1 MFQTPILLIIYKN
14 PEVTKVVF
22 DRIREIKPAFLYI
35 SADGAKTSNPEDL
48 MEIEETRRVTENI
61 DWDCKV
67 LRRYSDTNLGCK
79 IGVSGAISW
88 FFETETEGII
98 LEYDC
103 LPDITF
109 FNFCEVLLE
118 RYRNNENVFSISGN
132 NFDFLSLNESNQIS
146 LRESYSYSYLSK
158 IWGWATWRRAWTNFD
173 INLSKFPQFESEGK
187 IRDLINGK
195 RNQDYWLGKI
205 RDVYQGRNTSTWGFI
220 WLFTLLSHKAYCIT
234 PKVNLVSNIG
244 FGMGATHATDESSIF
259 SKVPNGSIA
268 LINYPELVVP
278 DFDSDSGFS
287 EYLYKSENKS
297 SLRNTVKKNIP
308 NWIINFY
315 RKWK

>member
-22 DRIREIKPAFLYI
+22 DRIREIKPAFIYI
-35 SADGAKTSNPEDL
+35 SADGAKTLNPEDL

-132 NFDFLSLNESNQIS
+132 NFDFLSLNESIQIR

-158 IWGWATWRRAWTNFD
+158 IWGWATWRRAWNNFD

-187 IRDLINGK
+187 IKDLINDK
-195 RNQDYWLGKI
+195 RNQNYWLGKI
-205 RDVYQGRNTSTWGFI
+205 RDVYQGRNASTWGFI
-220 WLFTLLSHKAYCIT
+220 WLFTLLSHRAYCIT

-244 FGMGATHATDESSIF
+244 FGKDATHAKDTNSAFANLAAEKMERIIHPPTIEPDYESDYLF
-259 SKVPNGSIA
+259 SK
-268 LINYPELVVP
+268 
-278 DFDSDSGFS
+278 
-287 EYLYKSENKS
+287 YLYSSEKKHRLLIAFKS
-297 SLRNTVKKNIP
+297 LIP
-308 NWIINFY
+308 AVIINAY
-315 RKWK
+315 KKWK